1 MSDPL
6 TGLAV
11 RKNCGLGLESLVL
24 KMNGLG
30 TRSCIAESIF
40 AMDNKFRVD
49 VH

>member
-1 MSDPL
+1 MSDPI

-11 RKNCGLGLESLVL
+11 RKNCGLALESLVL
-24 KMNGLG
+24 KLNRLG
-30 TRSCIAESIF
+30 TKLCIAESIF